1 MNYYYITGTASGI
14 GKAIATQLLND
25 PQNKV
30 IGISRNNAIT
40 HTNFKFIQ
48 LDLSD
53 INALYNFKFQAH
65 PDSEK
70 ICLINNAGMLGEV
83 KHVGKLN
90 ARAIAQNYQVNLV
103 APSILMNAFINFY
116 DSSTAEKIILNIS
129 SGAGKVSIDGWAGY
143 CASKAAIDMFSR
155 VVDEELKMDASGK
168 AQRFKIFSVAPGKVD
183 TAMQAEIRKSA
194 KEDFSKVQ
202 DFIDFKNGDQLLSPE
217 VVADKYIKLLYNSDK
232 VQGSVF
238 SLRELDLI

>member
-1 MNYYYITGTASGI
+1 VPAKY
-14 GKAIATQLLND
+14 QL
-25 PQNKV
+25 
-30 IGISRNNAIT
+30 T
-40 HTNFKFIQ
+40 
-48 LDLSD
+48 
-53 INALYNFKFQAH
+53 
-65 PDSEK
+65 
-70 ICLINNAGMLGEV
+70 
-83 KHVGKLN
+83 
-90 ARAIAQNYQVNLV
+90 
-103 APSILMNAFINFY
+103 
-116 DSSTAEKIILNIS
+116 
-129 SGAGKVSIDGWAGY
+129 DGGY